1 MRCLLNI
8 RWLVEHGFGSPEEFP
23 EIAVLYKAAASG

>member
-8 RWLVEHGFGSPEEFP
+8 RWLVEHGFDPWPEV
-23 EIAVLYKAAASG
+23 AVLEKAQRRG